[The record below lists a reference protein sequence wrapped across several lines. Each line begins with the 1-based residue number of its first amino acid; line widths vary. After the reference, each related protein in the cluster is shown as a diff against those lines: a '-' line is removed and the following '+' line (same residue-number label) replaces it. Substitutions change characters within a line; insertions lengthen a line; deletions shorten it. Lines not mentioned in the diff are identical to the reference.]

1 MHPFYLR
8 VLVFVFFVVSVTF
21 GLKFS
26 QSGFAEIEAFKK
38 LERLVPTK
46 ILGTLEGENQV
57 SGWVSK
63 TSAKNYV
70 KSPKTNTP
78 SLYYRYLLE
87 REERDSD
94 GHTRWVTVRNE
105 SRSVDFFIEDRT
117 GKARVLSKDSVNH
130 IRWFLPERYTK
141 TSGSFRHTEWRIE
154 PDDKVSMFAW
164 AQLDE
169 SLSSVSNM
177 SADKIPEIYFRFDKK
192 GLYTPVIT
200 SLSAG
205 EVRADMGNSAI
216 INIWVGI
223 SLISLGLMCFVY
235 ATQLHRILA
244 FLSLLTVVTMGVL
257 GTYGVAS
264 LSSDVRG
271 GSAYFYAQQDK
282 AELAVRDLL
291 KYETVSWNGWSL
303 TNKEN
308 NPSYA
313 SLPRWKQTRID
324 EIRQNLG
331 VLQALYLQQIAS
343 FPENVFTWFVGIDK
357 PSLRVQLTGDEK
369 NRVKNN
375 VRRFVKTQLSVF
387 AYWWVLAGG
396 VVFCVLT
403 YLGFRFAKVKRMIE
417 NIPTSATAGVSFGL
431 AELKGK
437 VALIDDEAL
446 TGPLT
451 TLSCVWYRYLIEERR
466 GSGKN
471 ARWVTISDDTQ
482 HKRFYCED
490 SEGQLVID
498 PNDAEMVTR
507 HKKVSRKGSMR
518 YSEWLLKPSDTL
530 YALGMAKVDGLKSD
544 QLILGKPQHKTDNS
558 DLFILTNYSEKELMI
573 KKASIAML
581 ALAFAF
587 SGMFCS
593 AVFALGMNGQFA
605 ATDYLFSAFLAP
617 VFLIFFMLV
626 LHYNDLVFLQ
636 NRADRNWAN
645 IQVSLKKRADL
656 LPRLV
661 KVLSEYKDYESSLLE
676 HVTLQRKQLKPS
688 LKSVERASH
697 FIQQEKQIVQGMKLA
712 VEAYPDL
719 KANKMSRQLM
729 NSLSDLENEI
739 ALMRTG
745 YNDAVNLYNT
755 RIESFPDLLLARAFT
770 FNKMILFKVK

>member
-21 GLKFS
+21 GIKFS
-26 QSGFAEIEAFKK
+26 QNGFTDIESFKK

-46 ILGTLEGENQV
+46 ILGALEGENQV

-63 TSAKNYV
+63 TSAQNYV
-70 KSPKTNTP
+70 RSPKTNTP

-94 GHTRWVTVRNE
+94 GHTRWVTVRDE
-105 SRSVDFFIEDRT
+105 SRSVDFLIEDRT
-117 GKARVLSKDSVNH
+117 GTARVLTEKTTSN
-130 IRWFLPERYTK
+130 IRWFLPERFTK
-141 TSGSFRHTEWRIE
+141 ESGSFRHTEWRIE
-154 PDDKVSMFAW
+154 PDDKVSMFTW
-164 AQLDE
+164 ANLQAPMH
-169 SLSSVSNM
+169 SSEM
-177 SADKIPEIYFRFDKK
+177 PPDIYFKFDED
-192 GLYTPVIT
+192 GVYTPVIT
-200 SLSAG
+200 TLSAG
-205 EVRADMGNSAI
+205 EVRADIGNSAI
-216 INIWVGI
+216 VNIWLGI
-223 SLISLGLMCFVY
+223 SLISFGLICFVY

-244 FLSLLTVVTMGVL
+244 FLSLLTISTMGVL
-257 GTYGVAS
+257 GTYGIAS

-271 GSAYFYAQQDK
+271 GSEYLYAQQDK
-282 AELAVRDLL
+282 AEIAVRRLL
-291 KYETVSWNGWSL
+291 EFEAISWNGWSL

-313 SLPRWKQTRID
+313 SLPAWKQLRIN
-324 EIRQNLG
+324 EIRRNLG
-331 VLQALYLQQIAS
+331 VLKALYQNQISS
-343 FPENVFTWFVGIDK
+343 FPENAFAWFFKIDK
-357 PSLRVQLTGDEK
+357 PSLRIQLTNAEMSAVQK
-369 NRVKNN
+369 NMS
-375 VRRFVKTQLSVF
+375 RFVKTQLEVF
-387 AYWWVLAGG
+387 AYWWVLAGAL
-396 VVFCVLT
+396 VFCVLT

-431 AELKGK
+431 AEVKGK
-437 VALIDDEAL
+437 VVLIDDESL

-451 TLSCVWYRYLIEERR
+451 SLSCVWYRYLVEEKR

-490 SEGQLVID
+490 RQGRLLVD
-498 PNDAEMVTR
+498 PNDAEITTR
-507 HKKVSRKGSMR
+507 HKKSSRKGSMR
-518 YSEWLLKPSDTL
+518 YTEWLLKPDDTL
-530 YALGMAKVDGLKSD
+530 YALGMAKIDSLKRD
-544 QLILGKPQHKTDNS
+544 QLMLGKPQHETDNS

-593 AVFALGMNGQFA
+593 AVFAFGMNGQFA

-617 VFLIFFMLV
+617 VFLIFFMFV

-645 IQVSLKKRADL
+645 IQISLKKRADL

-688 LKSVERASH
+688 LKSVERASN
-697 FIQQEKQIVQGMKLA
+697 FIHQEQQIIQGMKLA

-719 KANKMSRQLM
+719 KANDMSLRLM
-729 NSLSDLENEI
+729 TTLSDLENEI

-745 YNDAVNLYNT
+745 YNDAVTLYNT
-755 RIESFPDLLLARAFT
+755 RIESFPDLLLAKMFKFNRKTSFT
-770 FNKMILFKVK
+770 IQ